1 MEERKQELVIKISN
15 HTIEFHLENG
25 PAENFHT
32 FCHVDDNGIINMKDT
47 DDFIKLLAKILL
59 IVPKEIGNRITKYML
74 DAMPEDSKIKLLQ
87 ELVEIHVSSK
97 ELNEKTPKTTA
108 TKEEEVLKLIA
119 EEDLKVRI
127 NQIMG
132 DMEYH
137 ELLNKM
143 ETSVKEDIETEQLNT
158 VVIMEKEKVKK
169 DNNEKTSFDDMLAM
183 LRKKVQE
190 KDDEIK
196 RLQQENAKLKE
207 ALPEGNVLEETF
219 NRR

>member
-15 HTIEFHLENG
+15 QTIEFHLENG
-25 PAENFHT
+25 PGENFHT
-32 FCHVDDNGIINMKDT
+32 FCHVDDNGIINMKDE

-59 IVPKEIGNRITKYML
+59 IVPKEVGNRITKYML

-87 ELVEIHVSSK
+87 ELVEIHINSK
-97 ELNEKTPKTTA
+97 EQTPKTSA
-108 TKEEEVLKLIA
+108 TKEEEVSRLIA
-119 EEDLKVRI
+119 EEDLKTRI

-143 ETSVKEDIETEQLNT
+143 KTSVKEDIETEQLNA

-169 DNNEKTSFDDMLAM
+169 DNNEKTSFEDMLAM

-207 ALPEGNVLEETF
+207 ALPEGNILEETF

>member
-74 DAMPEDSKIKLLQ
+74 DAIPEASKIKLLE
-87 ELVEIHVSSK
+87 ELVEIHVNSK
-97 ELNEKTPKTTA
+97 EQTPKTSA
-108 TKEEEVLKLIA
+108 TKEEISRLIA
-119 EEDLKVRI
+119 EEDLKARI

-143 ETSVKEDIETEQLNT
+143 ETSVKEDIETEQLNAI
-158 VVIMEKEKVKK
+158 VMVEKEKVKK
-169 DNNEKTSFDDMLAM
+169 DNNEKTSFEDMLAM

-219 NRR
+219 KRR

>member
-207 ALPEGNVLEETF
+207 ALPEGNELEETF
-219 NRR
+219 KRR

>member
-15 HTIEFHLENG
+15 QTIEFHLENG

-74 DAMPEDSKIKLLQ
+74 DAIPEASKIKLLE
-87 ELVEIHVSSK
+87 ELVEIHVNSK
-97 ELNEKTPKTTA
+97 EQTPKTSA
-108 TKEEEVLKLIA
+108 TKEEEISRLIA
-119 EEDLKVRI
+119 EEDLKARI

-143 ETSVKEDIETEQLNT
+143 ETSVKEDIETEQLNAI
-158 VVIMEKEKVKK
+158 VMVEKEKVKK

-207 ALPEGNVLEETF
+207 ALPEGNILEETF